1 MMHTLIAHRITMSDG
16 RYREA
21 STLSNAE
28 RAQLLEA
35 VRQVGSLVIP
45 ASFHRRNS

>member
-1 MMHTLIAHRITMSDG
+1 MMHTLIAHRITMSGG